1 MNSLKLLMDT
11 LGVTLEELRSGSRQ
25 RRLVDARS
33 LAAAL
38 LMRQPPTRQRDVAQL
53 LGISQPAVSQLLARH
68 KGLLKGYPPYR
79 RRWNQLA
86 GMEDGRCGRQ
96 GVVISDF

>member
-1 MNSLKLLMDT
+1 MNPLKHLMST

-38 LMRQPPTRQRDVAQL
+38 LMRQPFTRQQDVAQL

-68 KGLLKGYPPYR
+68 EGLLKVYPAYR
-79 RRWNQLA
+79 RKWEEIIKTQN
-86 GMEDGRCGRQ
+86 
-96 GVVISDF
+96 IKK